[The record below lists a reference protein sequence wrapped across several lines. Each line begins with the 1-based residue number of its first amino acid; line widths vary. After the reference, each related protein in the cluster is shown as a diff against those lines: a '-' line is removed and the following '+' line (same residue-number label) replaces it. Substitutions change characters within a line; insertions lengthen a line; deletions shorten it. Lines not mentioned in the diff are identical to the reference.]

1 MSDVNIKIC
10 GISELETLH
19 TLLELEINYS
29 GFIFYDKSIRNV
41 SSNFLEKLEGIDFGA
56 TRPVCVFVNPSE
68 EEVYRAISFFDNP
81 ILQFHGDE
89 TCEFCESFGLD
100 YWKTIHMQSK
110 DSLTHINNYSSAD
123 AFLLETFKEGVI
135 GGTGKTFDWSYISN
149 EVIENAN
156 IVLSGGINLENIDNA
171 IVVKPWCLDINSG
184 VESKPGIKDIALIN
198 NMVKKIKS

>member
-1 MSDVNIKIC
+1 MSDINIKIC

-19 TLLELEINYS
+19 GLLELEINYS

-41 SSNFLEKLEGIDFGA
+41 TSNFLEKLEGINFGA

-68 EEVYRAISFFDNP
+68 EDVYRAISFFDNP

-110 DSLTHINNYSSAD
+110 DSLTTINNYSSAD

-135 GGTGKTFDWSYISN
+135 GGTGESFDWSYISN
-149 EVIENAN
+149 EIIENAN

-171 IVVKPWCLDINSG
+171 VIVKPWCLDINSG
-184 VESKPGIKDIALIN
+184 VESKPGIKDIVLIN
-198 NMVKKIKS
+198 NMVKKIKA